1 MSSVPIAAELLA
13 AVEASPRA
21 TAGHDKSAW
30 VGLFTDDGCVEDPV
44 GSRPHIGHAEIGR
57 FYDTFIGPRQITF
70 HRDLDI
76 VAGTTVIG
84 DLTLEVVMGSSVRM
98 MIPVFLR
105 YDLRATE
112 NAWRIARLRA
122 HWELPAMMG
131 QFLRNGVRS
140 LPASLQLSAALVRN
154 QRLVGTAGILSGF
167 RGAGKQ
173 GKRLVEDA
181 LAYGLLTDELREC
194 QWGKMIAAGNTVAA
208 AVTASSGRGVLF
220 AKVERGAIRNVR
232 YFAESPKDPA

>member
-1 MSSVPIAAELLA
+1 MSSGPVAAELLA

-21 TAGHDKSAW
+21 TARHDKSAW
-30 VGLFTDDGCVEDPV
+30 VGLFTDDGRVEDPF
-44 GSRPHIGHAEIGR
+44 GSRPHVGHAEIGR

-76 VAGTTVIG
+76 VAGTTVIR
-84 DLTLEVVMGSSVRM
+84 DLTLEVVMGSGVRM

-105 YDLRATE
+105 YDLHAIQ

-122 HWELPAMMG
+122 YWELPAMMG

-140 LPASLQLSAALVRN
+140 LPAALQLSAALVRN
-154 QRLVGTAGILSGF
+154 QRLAGTAGFLSGLQ
-167 RGAGKQ
+167 GAGKR
-173 GKRLVEDA
+173 GKRLVEEA
-181 LAYGLLTDELREC
+181 LADGLLADELREC
-194 QWGKMIAAGNTVAA
+194 NWRKMIVAGNTVTV

-220 AKVERGAIRNVR
+220 TEVERGAFRDVC
-232 YFAESPKDPA
+232 YFPESPIDPA

>member
-1 MSSVPIAAELLA
+1 MSSAPIAAELVA

-21 TAGHDKSAW
+21 TARHDKSAW
-30 VGLFTDDGCVEDPV
+30 VGLFTDDGRVEDPF
-44 GSRPHIGHAEIGR
+44 GSRPHIGHSEIGR

-76 VAGTTVIG
+76 VAGTTVIR

-112 NAWRIARLRA
+112 NAWRMARLRA
-122 HWELPAMMG
+122 YWELPAMMS

-154 QRLVGTAGILSGF
+154 QRLAGTWGFLSGF
-167 RGAGKQ
+167 RSAGKQ
-173 GKRLVEDA
+173 GKRLVQDA
-181 LAYGLLTDELREC
+181 LAHGLLADELREC
-194 QWGKMIAAGNTVAA
+194 DWGKMIAAGNTVAA
-208 AVTASSGRGVLF
+208 SVTASSGRGVLF
-220 AKVERGAIRNVR
+220 TEVERGAIRDVH
-232 YFAESPKDPA
+232 YFSESSRDPA